1 MISESIR
8 VVLAD
13 DHSVVRA
20 GLRAV
25 LGATPDI
32 TVVGEASNGR
42 EAVDVVKRLDP
53 DVVVMDLSMPEM
65 DGVAATKEIV
75 ASGARTRVLILSM
88 HAEDDY
94 LVPAI
99 EAGASGYLVK
109 TNADRELVNAI
120 RGLAHGEVYVQSAA
134 ARVLAKRLRE
144 KNPTAS
150 ERVRYERLTGRE
162 REVLRG
168 VALGYSAPEIGAQL
182 AISPK
187 TVDTYKQRI
196 QEKVDLAH
204 RSRVRAVRAQAR
216 VAERRVGNGDG
227 RCAGELDSHD
237 RWVGD
242 GLAHWRSA

>member
-8 VVLAD
+8 VVLVD

-32 TVVGEASNGR
+32 VVVGEASNGR
-42 EAVDVVKRLDP
+42 EAVEVVKRLRP
-53 DVVVMDLSMPEM
+53 DVVVMDLSMPDG

-75 ASGARTRVLILSM
+75 SSEVGSRVLILSM
-88 HAEDDY
+88 HAEEDY
-94 LVPAI
+94 LVPAM
-99 EAGASGYLVK
+99 EAGAAGYLVK

-120 RGLAHGEVYVQSAA
+120 RSLAHGDVYVHSAA
-134 ARVLAKRLRE
+134 TRLLAQRLASKGPGSSDRE
-144 KNPTAS
+144 
-150 ERVRYERLTGRE
+150 RYEKLTGRE
-162 REVLRG
+162 REVLRR

-182 AISPK
+182 QISPK

-204 RSRVRAVRAQAR
+204 RSQYVQFALRL
-216 VAERRVGNGDG
+216 GLLDG
-227 RCAGELDSHD
+227 Q
-237 RWVGD
+237 
-242 GLAHWRSA
+242 